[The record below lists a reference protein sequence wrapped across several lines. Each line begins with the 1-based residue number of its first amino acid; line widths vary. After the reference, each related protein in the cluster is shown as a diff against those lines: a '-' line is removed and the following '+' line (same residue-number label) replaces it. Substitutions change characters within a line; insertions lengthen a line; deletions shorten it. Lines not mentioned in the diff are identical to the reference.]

1 MSFKDEVK
9 NELTEEP
16 FEIQTVEGFDLI
28 MGKVTVINPALDFF
42 DNHLILT
49 LPFIWNKPVI
59 DDDGQIKGHKPEMT
73 NFALTLPEKDFF
85 ILNGNELIKRGLF
98 AKAPSGTFPQ
108 RWSNDSFMDFFERGK
123 KVNPYEI
130 FKRIKGAYEYYMDYG
145 DRQSHVTT
153 YKAAY
158 IIMTYFHPLF
168 NYLGYDKL
176 EGDTTS
182 GKSKSALIDLQLGFN
197 AISSVDA
204 SAAAIYRIIQ
214 ERSSTLIVDEFE
226 GHSAKD
232 PDKLQILTIL
242 NAGFQKGLTI
252 PRIDMKGKNPSLL
265 ESSPYGPKTIA
276 SIDSLYETLRN
287 RSHLIRSVRTLN
299 REKSN
304 REVSI
309 NDPEWQSIRDDLYL
323 LLVNYFGEVK
333 ELSNEKYDDR
343 GLDSR
348 DLNKA
353 KPILTVIR
361 FICNYA
367 GSDSERIVDDI
378 KKFFE
383 NQKEENKEVST
394 ESFEAIIINRLE
406 ITTENIIANKHEIKK
421 GEGEDAEE
429 KFRKRIAEFS
439 NENAEIKVPAIS
451 EAIALDS
458 GLDIESSRFNKISY
472 SKRISQKLKTMGLK
486 KNPRVTHNNITVFE
500 CSLSDITNAKTRY
513 GLLSGQSILSNLPIQ
528 SIPPIPPIPKNED
541 SGIESRDSID
551 GIGQSSAK
559 DQEEFKKGKGAYFK
573 ILESCH
579 VKRKGT
585 LKKGLTI
592 FLYHNEASRL
602 IQEGFVKLACPNGYW
617 DPQEKQCVLNGGQ
630 SQ

>member
-1 MSFKDEVK
+1 MSFKDEVRE
-9 NELTEEP
+9 ELSAEP
-16 FEIQTVEGFDLI
+16 FEIQRVVGFDLI
-28 MGKVTVINPALDFF
+28 MGKITVINPALDFF
-42 DNHLILT
+42 DKKLILT
-49 LPFIWNKPVI
+49 LPFVWNRPII
-59 DDDGQIKGHKPEMT
+59 DDDGQIKGHRPEMT
-73 NFALTLPEKDFF
+73 NFGLILPDKDFF

-98 AKAPSGTFPQ
+98 AKAPSSTFPQ

-130 FKRIKGAYEYYMDYG
+130 FKRIKDRYEYFMDYG
-145 DRQSHVTT
+145 DRQSPVTT
-153 YKAAY
+153 YKSAY
-158 IIMTYFHPLF
+158 VIMTYFHPLF

-226 GHSAKD
+226 GHSVKD

-252 PRIDMKGKNPSLL
+252 PRMDMKGKSPTLL

-287 RSHLIRSVRTLN
+287 RSHLIRSIMTLN

-304 REVSI
+304 REVDIS
-309 NDPEWQSIRDDLYL
+309 DPQWQSIRNDLYL
-323 LLVNYFGEVK
+323 LLVNHFGEVK
-333 ELSNEKYDDR
+333 ELATEKYDDW
-343 GLDSR
+343 GMDSR

-353 KPILTVIR
+353 KPILTVIK
-361 FICNYA
+361 FICKYA
-367 GSDSERIVDDI
+367 GSDSEKIIDDI

-383 NQKEENKEVST
+383 NQKEENKESST
-394 ESFEAIIINRLE
+394 ESFEAVIINRLE
-406 ITTENIIANKHEIKK
+406 ITVENIISNGHKITK

-429 KFRKRIAEFS
+429 DFKNKIAVFTDENVEIRI
-439 NENAEIKVPAIS
+439 PAIA

-458 GLDIESSRFNKISY
+458 GLDIDSSRFNRISY
-472 SKRISQKLKTMGLK
+472 SKRISQKLKTMGMK
-486 KNPRVTHNNITVFE
+486 KNPRVTHNNVTIFE
-500 CSLSDITNAKTRY
+500 CSLSDIKNAKTRY
-513 GLLSGQSILSNLPIQ
+513 GLLSGQSILPIQ
-528 SIPPIPPIPKNED
+528 PIQPIQPIPKNED
-541 SGIESRDSID
+541 SGIESRDGID

-585 LKKGLTI
+585 LKKGITI
-592 FLYHNEASRL
+592 FLYHDEASQL
-602 IQEGFVKLACPNGYW
+602 IRGGFVKLACPDGYW
-617 DPQEKQCVLNGGQ
+617 DPLEKQCSSNGGQ